1 MLFLVIGKT
10 KVHQS
15 GDIMSLSTDLREYIA
30 ACFTAIW
37 IQSHE
42 HEDALAEI
50 AQLCRDEDW
59 RLATW
64 DVSQGLQIA
73 GHSEEAD
80 STGADP
86 LAAIRSINTLA
97 MPDGTAIL
105 VLSNFHR
112 FMNSAEIVQEL
123 QHQFVKGKQNRTFVV
138 ILSPVVQIPTELE
151 KQIVVIDHALPGQI
165 GRASCRE
172 RV

>member
-15 GDIMSLSTDLREYIA
+15 GDIISLSTDLREYIA

-73 GHSEEAD
+73 GQSQEAD
-80 STGADP
+80 STGTDLITNGHSRDCVLP
-86 LAAIRSINTLA
+86 LK
-97 MPDGTAIL
+97 
-105 VLSNFHR
+105 VLR
-112 FMNSAEIVQEL
+112 GI
-123 QHQFVKGKQNRTFVV
+123 
-138 ILSPVVQIPTELE
+138 
-151 KQIVVIDHALPGQI
+151 
-165 GRASCRE
+165 
-172 RV
+172 